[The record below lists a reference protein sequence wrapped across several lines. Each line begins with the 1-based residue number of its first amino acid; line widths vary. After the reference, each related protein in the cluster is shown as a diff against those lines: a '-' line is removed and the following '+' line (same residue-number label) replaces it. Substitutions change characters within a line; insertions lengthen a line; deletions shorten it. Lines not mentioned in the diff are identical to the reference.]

1 MNTEQTSKNI
11 FMYVSLVLDIL
22 WSSGPCG
29 VSRNG
34 GLLNRVQRKS
44 LGQCVNW
51 SLQFLCMG
59 TGPILEK

>member
-1 MNTEQTSKNI
+1 MANPPNFYLI
-11 FMYVSLVLDIL
+11 VYWPVSLVLDIL

-44 LGQCVNW
+44 LGQCVN
-51 SLQFLCMG
+51 
-59 TGPILEK
+59 